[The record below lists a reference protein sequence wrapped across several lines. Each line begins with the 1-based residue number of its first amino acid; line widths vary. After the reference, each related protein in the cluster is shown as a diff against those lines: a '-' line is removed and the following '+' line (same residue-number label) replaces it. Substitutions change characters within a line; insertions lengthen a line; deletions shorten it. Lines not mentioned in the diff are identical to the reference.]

1 MDPLSNFTRNYSQC
15 INTMATIITNNWFQ
29 YDTRT
34 KLKESH
40 NLCVNFSLAMEDNI
54 RKCSNEPS
62 WEKQKECLKKEFIIS

>member
-1 MDPLSNFTRNYSQC
+1 MDALSNFTRNYSQC

-40 NLCVNFSLAMEDNI
+40 NLCVNLAISMEDDI
-54 RKCSNEPS
+54 RKSCNEPS
-62 WEKQKECLKKEFIIS
+62 LEKQKECLKKKFIMP

>member
-1 MDPLSNFTRNYSQC
+1 MLSNFTRNYSQC
-15 INTMATIITNNWFQ
+15 INTTATIITNNLFQ

-40 NLCVNFSLAMEDNI
+40 NVCVNLALSIEDGI
-54 RKCSNEPS
+54 RQCEKEPS